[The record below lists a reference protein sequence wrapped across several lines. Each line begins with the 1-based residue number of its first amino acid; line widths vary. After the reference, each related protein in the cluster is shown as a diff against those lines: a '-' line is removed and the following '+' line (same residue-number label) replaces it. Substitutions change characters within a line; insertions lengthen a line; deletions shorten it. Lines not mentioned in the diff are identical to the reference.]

1 MRGFADER
9 FGEWRSRGRVQGFCA
24 APAHESLKREFANI
38 EARFS

>member
-1 MRGFADER
+1 MALARP
-9 FGEWRSRGRVQGFCA
+9 SQGFCA